1 MTEVAEARPPPT
13 LLKVFP
19 YTTVGILAIVM
30 AFRYELVEDW
40 IRVVSEYLETE
51 RTQTIV
57 LLAVGVVV
65 AMVVVHM
72 IWSAFYYYVNLQ
84 ASKKAAEVLYIKE
97 RNALMAIFNAMDGKL
112 WRDKTRWGSD
122 EPIERWKGVKID
134 HTTGRVNKLLL
145 AENNLGGMCTEYV
158 LVLNSLHV
166 STLYGSDNFFRFHSG
181 RNWGFARIEGDRFP
195 SEQNPRYA
203 FRHFL
208 PYRCRK
214 YECLT
219 LHALI
224 LVKAVLFTNMFY
236 MDTFIVCCRH
246 NSRVYEDVA
255 ESGGIVFVR

>member
-40 IRVVSEYLETE
+40 IGVVSGYLETE

-72 IWSAFYYYVNLQ
+72 IWSAFYYYINLQ
-84 ASKKAAEVLYIKE
+84 ASKKAAELLYIKE

-145 AENNLGGMCTEYV
+145 AENNLGGTVYIP
-158 LVLNSLHV
+158 
-166 STLYGSDNFFRFHSG
+166 
-181 RNWGFARIEGDRFP
+181 FAKSFP
-195 SEQNPRYA
+195 FQ
-203 FRHFL
+203 
-208 PYRCRK
+208 
-214 YECLT
+214 
-219 LHALI
+219 
-224 LVKAVLFTNMFY
+224 
-236 MDTFIVCCRH
+236 
-246 NSRVYEDVA
+246 
-255 ESGGIVFVR
+255 